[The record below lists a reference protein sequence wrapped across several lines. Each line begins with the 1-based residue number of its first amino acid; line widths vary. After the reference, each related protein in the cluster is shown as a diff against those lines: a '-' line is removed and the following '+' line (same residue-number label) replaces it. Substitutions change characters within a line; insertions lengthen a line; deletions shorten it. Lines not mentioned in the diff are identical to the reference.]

1 MLFKFSLAGSNV
13 AASISSAMSSSR
25 RSHPY
30 TDYWFDA
37 EKTVT
42 VRYDHVPHPPLYPP
56 PAHWPACSMYPSLDS
71 HAEPDPASVASL
83 CRDRAKTT
91 ALAHVPRA
99 ARDSLA
105 EEYEIIYPWLRPNK
119 DAPRPPYPL
128 PTLRV
133 EDLPLRVRLRYMAL
147 VQKGKQKV

>member
-1 MLFKFSLAGSNV
+1 M
-13 AASISSAMSSSR
+13 
-25 RSHPY
+25 
-30 TDYWFDA
+30 
-37 EKTVT
+37 T

-56 PAHWPACSMYPSLDS
+56 PAHWPACSTYTSLDS

-83 CRDRAKTT
+83 CRDRATTT
-91 ALAHVPRA
+91 ARAHVPRA

-119 DAPRPPYPL
+119 DAPPPPYPL

-133 EDLPLRVRLRYMAL
+133 EDLPLMVRLRYMAL
-147 VQKGKQKV
+147 VKKEKQKV